1 MHLALNSASSALQE
15 TRNKHS
21 GLGSLQPDSSPG
33 TSDAI
38 HTSRETELRCVWGF
52 HSIHKEMGL
61 GAEKVVLDGDKPYGN
76 KATRGEELAYT
87 VSRPKMPTSCLYT

>member
-1 MHLALNSASSALQE
+1 MVGLAASSWTEDDREA
-15 TRNKHS
+15 H
-21 GLGSLQPDSSPG
+21 
-33 TSDAI
+33 AI
-38 HTSRETELRCVWGF
+38 HQALLMPHRTSRETELRCVWGF

-61 GAEKVVLDGDKPYGN
+61 GTEKVVLDGDKPYGN